1 MASFT
6 HLHDD
11 DDDDNGGDV
20 DVNNVDSIP
29 GMYVVKPVLS
39 GQSRPS
45 LVPS

>member
-20 DVNNVDSIP
+20 DVNNDDSTP
-29 GMYVVKPVLS
+29 GMYVVK
-39 GQSRPS
+39 
-45 LVPS
+45 